1 MNLRK
6 ELEDYCKPAGKIAGY
21 LLLDSKQNQL
31 TIDQAI
37 VLIEKNP
44 KSVFVTTASGFPVI
58 RKWLGEK

>member
-6 ELEDYCKPAGKIAGY
+6 ELEDYCKPEGKISGY
-21 LLLDSKQNQL
+21 LLLDSKRNRL

-37 VLIEKNP
+37 TLIEKDP
-44 KSVFVTTASGFPVI
+44 KSVFVTTATEFPVI